1 MIGSIGKSVLNGVK
15 SMYVNRLACV
25 KVKGGESECF
35 RINSGV
41 RKKCIMS
48 LWHLNVYVAAMMKKV
63 KIGMKGK
70 RGNADYLKWMVEGF
84 YDM

>member
-1 MIGSIGKSVLNGVK
+1 MYDMGNKVLKGVK

-25 KVKGGESECF
+25 KVNRGESECF
-35 RINSGV
+35 KINSGV

-70 RGNADYLKWMVEGF
+70 IENADYLKWMMEGF